1 MQKVSFQ
8 PIILAIFQIS
18 RNLQS
23 DCALSEHPQVMQ
35 VFFWKR
41 SKCQNPCEMFCIFFR
56 CALKHA
62 QASKT
67 VKNELH

>member
-1 MQKVSFQ
+1 MEHV
-8 PIILAIFQIS
+8 
-18 RNLQS
+18 QS

-41 SKCQNPCEMFCIFFR
+41 SKCQNPCEKCFVFFFQ

-62 QASKT
+62 QASET
-67 VKNELH
+67 VENECKLKRK